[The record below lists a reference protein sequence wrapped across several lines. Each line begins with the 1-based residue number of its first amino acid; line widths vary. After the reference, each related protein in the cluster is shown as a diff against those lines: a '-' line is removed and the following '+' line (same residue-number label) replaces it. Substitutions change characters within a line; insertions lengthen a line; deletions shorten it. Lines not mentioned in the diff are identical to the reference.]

1 MRQRSRAWLAA
12 GMALVVG
19 AGLAS
24 RAWPWLLPHIL
35 GSYPGDALWASL
47 VFLAIA
53 FLRPGMDGG
62 RLALIA
68 LAVSFAVEAAQLYQ
82 APWINAVR
90 ATTPGHLILGQGFD
104 WLDLC
109 AYTVGV
115 ASAFLVDRLAGRSR
129 CAAPLTKSVR

>member
-12 GMALVVG
+12 GMLVVVG

-24 RAWPWLLPHIL
+24 RTWPWLLPQAL

-53 FLRPGMDGG
+53 FIRPRMAGH

-68 LAVSFAVEAAQLYQ
+68 LAVSFVVEAAQLYQ

-109 AYTVGV
+109 AYSVGV
-115 ASAFLVDRLAGRSR
+115 ATGFILDRLAGRSR
-129 CAAPLTKSVR
+129 TRLH